1 MTYSVLFVFLLSIVS
16 ISAQEFKPY
25 YYDIGTPKLTQLY
38 VDPARG
44 DDNNSGTTNK
54 APFKSLDAAWR
65 SIPAQL
71 ALAEGFQINLAKG
84 NYTCDLLPNYMESRY
99 GTYERP
105 IIIRGDSAVL
115 HCGLNI
121 FDCRYLYL
129 YDLMF
134 IDTNATADILHF
146 DHCDHILLKNSLLH
160 ASNQTTQECLKI
172 NQSTHCYIEDNDISG
187 AWDNAFDA
195 VAVQYG
201 HVVKNKIH
209 DCGDWAM
216 YLKGG
221 SAYFRVEG
229 NEFYDAGVGG
239 FTAGQGTGFQFMT
252 TPWIHYEAYDI
263 KVINNIIHDCDGAAL
278 GVKGG
283 YNILMAFNTAYKVGR
298 RSHLFEAGFGE
309 RSCDGDNTPGT
320 NHDSCAIYI
329 GRGGWGNTLTA
340 DGINF
345 TRIPNKNVY
354 VMNNIF
360 YNPATH
366 PKGDQFL
373 NVFGAFSG
381 VEQNGSNV
389 AVPTLADNNL
399 VFKSNIFYNG
409 GDTNFY
415 LGIGSA
421 ESGCRPDNPLCNE
434 VQLRRDNYINT
445 IRPELQNPDAGNFH
459 PVKNGNLYS
468 LQPTLISQF
477 TGNDRE
483 VKPATPSGNYDNT
496 ISHDFNQFQRN
507 PKSIIGALSNDTI
520 TTGIDETPIFS
531 NQLSASI
538 APNPVSDNL
547 SVSLQSE
554 GSRARECTIE
564 ILSLLGQN
572 ILNVHSGPVEAGR
585 HTWQVNVQALPEGI
599 YFCKFSLGGEVVI
612 LPYFVHR

>member
-1 MTYSVLFVFLLSIVS
+1 MKFCVFLILLTCIVCGT
-16 ISAQEFKPY
+16 AQEIKPY
-25 YYDIGTPKLTQLY
+25 YYDIGSPKVTQLY

-65 SIPAQL
+65 SIPSQI
-71 ALAEGFQINLAKG
+71 ALAEGYQINLAKG

-99 GTYERP
+99 GTFERP
-105 IIIRGDSAVL
+105 IIIHGDSAVL

-129 YDLMF
+129 TDLIF

-172 NQSTHCYIEDNDISG
+172 NQSTHCYIEGNDISG

-283 YNILMAFNTAYKVGR
+283 YNILMAYNTAYKVGR

-320 NHDSCAIYI
+320 NHDSCAIFI

-340 DGINF
+340 DGTNF

-360 YNPATH
+360 LNPATH

-399 VFKSNIFYNG
+399 VFKGNIFYNG

-421 ESGCRPDNPLCNE
+421 ESGCGPGNPLCNE
-434 VQLRRDNYINT
+434 VQLRKDNYINT
-445 IRPELQNPDAGNFH
+445 VLPELQNPNAQNYY
-459 PVKNGNLYS
+459 PVKGGNLYA
-468 LQPTLISQF
+468 LQPADIPLF
-477 TGNDRE
+477 TGTDRE
-483 VKPATPSGNYDNT
+483 NIPATPAGNYDNS
-496 ISHDFNQFQRN
+496 ISRDFDQFARN
-507 PKSIIGALSNDTI
+507 PRTMIGAFSNDTM
-520 TTGIDETPIFS
+520 TTGIEEMPLIS
-531 NQLSASI
+531 NAFSASI
-538 APNPVSDNL
+538 MPNPATDNL
-547 SVSLQSE
+547 SISFQSV
-554 GSRARECTIE
+554 GNRGVQCSIE
-564 ILSLLGQN
+564 MLTLLGHVV
-572 ILNVHSGPVEAGR
+572 LDVYSGSVETGKHS
-585 HTWQVNVQALPEGI
+585 WQVNIQSLSSGM
-599 YFCKFSLGGEVVI
+599 YFCKITLGGDVVI